1 MLAAVSARLERE
13 GKRPSGDFAPDFSS
27 STPLEGPLGL
37 TPREAEVL
45 LWVAQGKSNPEV
57 ASILGAAEKTIKVH
71 LSHIFEKLG
80 LDDRHAATLAAL
92 EILAR
97 LATTSPDGPLSASVA

>member
-1 MLAAVSARLERE
+1 
-13 GKRPSGDFAPDFSS
+13 
-27 STPLEGPLGL
+27 
-37 TPREAEVL
+37 VL